1 MKQNKIRIMK
11 KLISYFTV
19 FVMVMAGVSC
29 TDQLR
34 IDERQTSFNVNY
46 FSYSRYQLTTAIV
59 DVAKNYGSSV
69 KEESTQ
75 QCDLYFLDCYSGDQI
90 AGFYTNVPTDWS
102 FLGSNPYSQQFRTLA
117 AVKTLAENEGNM
129 ATVAAA
135 DILKCVVG
143 AYLTE
148 KYGDIPFSEA
158 VMGREGDLFPKFD
171 SQKEIY
177 ESMFTMLDEAVS
189 ILSDEN
195 SKGIPEDH
203 DVLFAGDKTK
213 WLKFANSL
221 KFRLMVHSYEAFK
234 KEGRDL
240 SAELQA
246 IAGGNNYMSSVDD
259 NASLDFS
266 GLIEGESWYLQ
277 TNWGTGN
284 DFTEQ
289 KPTKYLID
297 QMVTLDDPRLYVL
310 FAPVLTPLSG
320 KTVAETE
327 EVKINGYT
335 YSINYDPA
343 SNYAA
348 ENLVSQGRD
357 LNGNIITVPYVNDAM
372 WFGAP
377 NPTNLDNQYA
387 GTGLPG
393 GNGFYDNR
401 RITGLSTLI
410 SETTNNSLRA
420 VMMEASEMMFLLAEA
435 RQKGWISAGTVED
448 YYKKGIKLSFERWQ
462 IVDGTKP
469 ASHIGSD
476 QIIEDYDAYCAKVSV
491 ALNGSDNLE
500 KIALQKWLALLLVD
514 HTEAFTDILRTGRPS
529 FVIPVAKSFSIY
541 DFPQRYVY
549 PLNESSNNK
558 ENYDAAVSVLGGKDI
573 ASAKMWIR
581 K

>member
-1 MKQNKIRIMK
+1 MK
-11 KLISYFTV
+11 KLIIYFTV
-19 FVMVMAGVSC
+19 FVMVVLGISC

-34 IDERQTSFNVNY
+34 MDERQTSFDVNY

-59 DVAKNYGSSV
+59 DVAKSYGSSV

-90 AGFYTNVPTDWS
+90 AGFYTDVPTDWS
-102 FLGSNPYSQQFRTLA
+102 FQGSNPYSRQFRTLA
-117 AVKTLAENEGNM
+117 ALTKLAEDEGNM

-135 DILKCVVG
+135 NILKCVIG

-148 KYGDIPFSEA
+148 KYGDIPFSTA
-158 VMGREGDLFPKFD
+158 VMGREGNLFPEFD
-171 SQKEIY
+171 AQKEVY
-177 ESMFTMLDEAVS
+177 ESMFNLLDEAVS
-189 ILSDEN
+189 ILSDG
-195 SKGIPEDH
+195 SSTGIPADH
-203 DVLFAGDKTK
+203 DVLFGGDKTK

-234 KEGRDL
+234 SEGRDL
-240 SAELQA
+240 ASEMQA
-246 IAGGNNYMSSVDD
+246 IASGNNYMSSVAD

-266 GLIEGESWYLQ
+266 GTVEDESWYLQ

-297 QMVTLDDPRLYVL
+297 KMVSLDDPRMYVL
-310 FAPVLTPLSG
+310 FAPVLSPLST
-320 KTVAETE
+320 KADTITE
-327 EVKINGYT
+327 DVKINGYT
-335 YSINYDPA
+335 YSIIYYPKDDPNVPA
-343 SNYAA
+343 DWLTEA
-348 ENLVSQGRD
+348 GRD
-357 LNGNIITVPYVNDAM
+357 LSGNIIQVPYEFDAK

-377 NPTNLDNQYA
+377 SPTNLDNQYG
-387 GTGLPG
+387 GTGLLG

-410 SETTNNSLRA
+410 SETTNSSLKA
-420 VMMEASEMMFLLAEA
+420 VMMESSEMMFLLAEA
-435 RQKGWISAGTVED
+435 RQRGWISAGSVEG
-448 YYKKGIKLSFERWQ
+448 YYKNGIKLSFERWQ
-462 IVDGTKP
+462 IADGNQP

-476 QIIEDYDAYCAKVSV
+476 QIIEDYDAYYSKAGV
-491 ALNGSDNLE
+491 ALDGSDDLE

-514 HTEAFTDILRTGRPS
+514 HTEAFTDILRTGRPT

-541 DFPQRYVY
+541 EFPQRYVY
-549 PLNESSNNK
+549 PLNESSNNE
-558 ENYDAAVSVLGGKDI
+558 ENYNAAVAALGGKDI

>member
-1 MKQNKIRIMK
+1 MK

-19 FVMVMAGVSC
+19 FVMVVLGTSC

-34 IDERQTSFNVNY
+34 IDERQTSFDVNY

-59 DVAKNYGSSV
+59 DVAKNYGSSI

-90 AGFYTNVPTDWS
+90 AGFYTNVPSDWS
-102 FLGSNPYSQQFRTLA
+102 FLGSNPYNKQFRTLA
-117 AVKTLAENEGNM
+117 ALTTLAKNEENM

-135 DILKCVVG
+135 NILKCVVG

-148 KYGDIPFSEA
+148 KYGDIPFTEA
-158 VMGREGDLFPKFD
+158 AMGREGNLFPKFD
-171 SQKEIY
+171 SQKEVY
-177 ESMFTMLDEAVS
+177 ETMFDLLDEAIS
-189 ILSDEN
+189 ILSDG
-195 SKGIPEDH
+195 SSTGIPADH

-234 KEGRDL
+234 SEGRDL
-240 SAELQA
+240 ASEMQA
-246 IAGGNNYMSSVDD
+246 IASGNKYMSSVDD

-266 GLIEGESWYLQ
+266 GSIESESWYLQ

-284 DFTEQ
+284 EFTEQ

-297 QMVTLDDPRLYVL
+297 HLVALDDPRLYVL
-310 FAPVLTPLSG
+310 FAPALTPLSD
-320 KTVAETE
+320 KAEAVTE

-343 SNYAA
+343 SNYDA
-348 ENLVSQGRD
+348 EDLVSQGRNLD
-357 LNGNIITVPYVNDAM
+357 GSIITVPYVNDAM

-377 NPTNLDNQYA
+377 NPINLDNQYA

-420 VMMEASEMMFLLAEA
+420 VMMESSEMMFLLAEA
-435 RQKGWISAGTVED
+435 RQRGWISAGSVED
-448 YYKKGIKLSFERWQ
+448 YYNEGIKLSFERWQ

-469 ASHIGSD
+469 ESHIGSD
-476 QIIEDYDAYCAKVSV
+476 EIIEDFDAYCAKAGV
-491 ALNGSDNLE
+491 ALDGTNDLE
-500 KIALQKWLALLLVD
+500 KIALQKWFALLLVD

-529 FVIPVAKSFSIY
+529 FVIPVAQSFSIY

-558 ENYDAAVSVLGGKDI
+558 ENYDAAVTSIGGKDI

>member
-1 MKQNKIRIMK
+1 MK
-11 KLISYFTV
+11 KLIAYFTV
-19 FVMVMAGVSC
+19 FVMVVLGVSC

-34 IDERQTSFNVNY
+34 IDERQTSFDVNY
-46 FSYSRYQLTTAIV
+46 FTYSRYQLTTAIV
-59 DVAKNYGSSV
+59 NVAKTYGSSV

-102 FLGSNPYSQQFRTLA
+102 FLGSNPYNSQFRTLA
-117 AVKTLAENEGNM
+117 ALATLAENEGNL
-129 ATVAAA
+129 ANVAAA
-135 DILKCVVG
+135 NILKCVVG

-158 VMGREGDLFPKFD
+158 VMGREGNLFPKFD

-177 ESMFTMLDEAVS
+177 ETMFDLLDEAVS
-189 ILSDEN
+189 ILSDG
-195 SKGIPEDH
+195 SSTGIPADH

-234 KEGRDL
+234 SAGRDL
-240 SAELQA
+240 APEMQA
-246 IAGGNNYMSSVDD
+246 IASGNNYMMSVAD

-266 GLIEGESWYLQ
+266 GNVDSESWYLQ
-277 TNWGTGN
+277 TNWGSGN

-297 QMVTLDDPRLYVL
+297 QLVALDDPRLYVL
-310 FAPVLTPLSG
+310 FAPALTPLSD
-320 KTVAETE
+320 KTKLDTV

-335 YSINYDPA
+335 YSINHDPA
-343 SNYAA
+343 SKYNA
-348 ENLVSQGRD
+348 EDMVSQGRNLD
-357 LNGNIITVPYVNDAM
+357 GGIITVPYVNDAM

-377 NPTNLDNQYA
+377 NPINLDNQYV

-401 RITGLSTLI
+401 RITGLSKLI
-410 SETTNNSLRA
+410 SETTNSSLRA
-420 VMMEASEMMFLLAEA
+420 VMMESGEMMFLLAEA
-435 RQKGWISAGTVED
+435 RQKGWISSGNVTD
-448 YYKKGIKLSFERWQ
+448 YYNKGIKLSFERWQ
-462 IVDGTKP
+462 IADGTKP
-469 ASHIGSD
+469 ESHIGSD
-476 QIIEDYDAYCAKVSV
+476 QIIEDYDAYCAKAGV
-491 ALNGSDNLE
+491 ALNGTDDLE
-500 KIALQKWLALLLVD
+500 KIALQKWFALLLVD
-514 HTEAFTDILRTGRPS
+514 HTEAFTEVLRTGRPS
-529 FVIPVAKSFSIY
+529 FVIPVAKSFSVY
-541 DFPQRYVY
+541 DFPQRFVY

-558 ENYDAAVSVLGGKDI
+558 ENYDAAVATLGGKDI